1 MCVYTNT
8 LLYTC
13 ACMCGM
19 YICLPVNAHLL
30 TDFKV
35 YIIILLTVGM
45 MLYNRSSLFLHT
57 QNVPDHILF
66 YTLTFFTDTS

>member
-8 LLYTC
+8 LFYTC

-19 YICLPVNAHLL
+19 YICIPVNVHLL

-45 MLYNRSSLFLHT
+45 VLYSRSLFLHT
-57 QNVPDHILF
+57 QNVADHIDCFISLF
-66 YTLTFFTDTS
+66 F